1 MSRKYDIS
9 KAAALMGRK
18 GGKAAAQSATGK
30 HLRALTPEQA
40 SQRARDAARAR
51 WGESCE
57 CGECGK
63 CKRRE
68 AMRRYRAGRGS
79 QAGA

>member
-9 KAAALMGRK
+9 QAAALMGRK

-40 SQRARDAARAR
+40 SQRAREAARAR
-51 WGESCE
+51 WGESCQ
-57 CGECGK
+57 CGECAK
-63 CKRRE
+63 CRHRE
-68 AMRRYRAGRGS
+68 AMRKCRAGRK
-79 QAGA
+79 